1 MMKGLARYIKVL
13 GDESRLAIIHAI
25 GGEARSVTEIIQ
37 ETGLSQTLVSF
48 HLRVMREKGIV
59 TTKRDGPFIYYSLT
73 RSELYDLI
81 GDISRVAGMK
91 NVFTRTIPS
100 LENVNQDRG

>member
-1 MMKGLARYIKVL
+1 MKELARYIKVL

-25 GGEARSVTEIIQ
+25 GGGTRSVTEIIQ

-59 TTKRDGPFIYYSLT
+59 TTKRDGPFIYYSLS
-73 RSELYDLI
+73 RSELYDLV
-81 GDISRVAGMK
+81 GNISRVAGMK
-91 NVFTRTIPS
+91 NVFTRAMPS
-100 LENVNQDRG
+100 LKNVNQDRR